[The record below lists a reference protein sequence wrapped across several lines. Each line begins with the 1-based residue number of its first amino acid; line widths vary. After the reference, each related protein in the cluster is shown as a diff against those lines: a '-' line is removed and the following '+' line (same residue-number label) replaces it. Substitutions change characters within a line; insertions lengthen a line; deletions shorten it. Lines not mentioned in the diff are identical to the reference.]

1 MTFGA
6 IEMQSWHRRQA
17 RRRARVIVLCLAG
30 SLVVHALGYA
40 WIASMK
46 PPAATRVPSG
56 FMMVEQWPV
65 YSLPAPGPEAGKP
78 EGEHIPASGPAA
90 KAPATSAPAPGSVTG
105 VVQRRGIL
113 RALDAL
119 DAGPLARGIPGSLAA
134 GDLPTGIP
142 DAPRAQIAPGLVP
155 ARRGGAESGPAVLGD
170 VETVSGGGGGGAG
183 GLGGS
188 PGGLS
193 SIGFGTSEVRSTEL
207 DQGRLDAFV
216 RARIGGLRACYE
228 TQLKLDQR
236 RDGTMRVR
244 FSILDS
250 GEIADVVTAEDTL
263 RSPAMEDCIVG
274 IVRTWRT
281 PFRPSRAVTV
291 EYPFVFRP
299 SRE

>member
-1 MTFGA
+1 
-6 IEMQSWHRRQA
+6 
-17 RRRARVIVLCLAG
+17 
-30 SLVVHALGYA
+30 
-40 WIASMK
+40 MK
-46 PPAATRVPSG
+46 PPSRRVPSG

-65 YSLPAPGPEAGKP
+65 YSLPAPAAGAGKP
-78 EGEHIPASGPAA
+78 EGEPIPSSGPAA
-90 KAPATSAPAPGSVTG
+90 KATAPSAPAPGSATG
-105 VVQRRGIL
+105 GVQRRGIL

-119 DAGPLARGIPGSLAA
+119 DAGPLARGIPGSLEA
-134 GDLPTGIP
+134 GDLPTGVP
-142 DAPRAQIAPGLVP
+142 DAPRAPGPLP
-155 ARRGGAESGPAVLGD
+155 ARRGGGESGPAVLGD
-170 VETVSGGGGGGAG
+170 IGTPRGGGGGGSG

-193 SIGFGTSEVRSTEL
+193 SVGFGTSEVRSTEL

>member
-1 MTFGA
+1 
-6 IEMQSWHRRQA
+6 
-17 RRRARVIVLCLAG
+17 
-30 SLVVHALGYA
+30 
-40 WIASMK
+40 
-46 PPAATRVPSG
+46 
-56 FMMVEQWPV
+56 MMVEQWPV
-65 YSLPAPGPEAGKP
+65 YSLPGPAPGAGKP
-78 EGEHIPASGPAA
+78 EGEPIPASGPAA
-90 KAPATSAPAPGSVTG
+90 KAPSASAPAPGSVTG
-105 VVQRRGIL
+105 GVQRRGIL

-119 DAGPLARGIPGSLAA
+119 DRGPLARGIPSSLA
-134 GDLPTGIP
+134 GGELPTGVP
-142 DAPRAQIAPGLVP
+142 DAPRAQGAPGLVP
-155 ARRGGAESGPAVLGD
+155 ARKGGGETGPAVLGD
-170 VETVSGGGGGGAG
+170 IGTPRGGGGGGTG

-193 SIGFGTSEVRSTEL
+193 SVGFGTSEVGSTEL